1 MKILLLTQ
9 YYPPESGSASL
20 LMKDISKFLSN
31 KGHKVTVLT
40 AFPNYPYGKLYP
52 GYKQS
57 PLSKERKDSINIIR
71 TWSYISPKR
80 KNSLHRLLNYVSFML
95 SAFIG
100 YVLSSSEKPDIIY
113 MYSPPIFLGITASI
127 LSFLYKVP
135 YVIYLNDL
143 WPDSAI
149 AMGLLKNKLFIKLGL
164 LVERISYGNAKK
176 IFVYCPE
183 MGNKLIYE
191 KNLPEEKIGIQPLF
205 FDTKSLTPREP
216 DLEIVE
222 KYNLRDKYVIVYAGA
237 MGVPQNLDIV
247 IKVAYEFKKRDF
259 PIEFLML
266 GEGTE
271 KNRLINKAKS
281 MKLTNI
287 KFLGQ
292 IPSDQINKYYSVAHM
307 VIVSLG
313 KAPHRFGTIP
323 GKIFAYMS
331 AGKPILAFVD
341 ENGATANLIRKY
353 NCGIV
358 IDPNSDLNCATTEI
372 INVLKN
378 KNLLSEICKNA
389 REAVVSLFDKNLIL
403 DQLEKKLLG
412 IIQQNL

>member
-1 MKILLLTQ
+1 MRILLLTQ
-9 YYPPESGSASL
+9 YYPPESGSSSIIIR
-20 LMKDISKFLSN
+20 DITEYFRN

-52 GYKQS
+52 GYKQTFI
-57 PLSKERKDSINIIR
+57 SKKNVNSNLTIIR
-71 TWSYISPKR
+71 TWSYISSKR
-80 KNSLHRLLNYVSFML
+80 KSFLHRLLNYVSFMF

-100 YVLSSSEKPDIIY
+100 YILSAPKKPDIIY
-113 MYSPPIFLGITASI
+113 MYSPPISLGITASL
-127 LSFLYKVP
+127 LSFLYRVP

-149 AMGLLKNKLFIKLGL
+149 AMGMLKNKFSIKLSL
-164 LVERISYGNAKK
+164 LVERISYRNAKK
-176 IFVYCPE
+176 IFVYSSE

-191 KNLPEEKIGIQPLF
+191 KYLPKDKIGIQSLF

-216 DLEIVE
+216 DLKIIE
-222 KYNLRDKYVIVYAGA
+222 KYSLQDKYVIVYAGA
-237 MGVPQNLDIV
+237 MGIPQNLDIV

-271 KNRLINKAKS
+271 KNRLINEAKE
-281 MKLTNI
+281 KNLKNV

-292 IPSDQINKYYSVAHM
+292 IPSDQMSNFYSVAHM

-341 ENGATANLIRKY
+341 ENGATANLIRRH
-353 NCGIV
+353 NCGIAF
-358 IDPNSDLNCATTEI
+358 DPEKDIKEIVSQLIQLIMNKSILSDLG
-372 INVLKN
+372 
-378 KNLLSEICKNA
+378 KNA
-389 REAVVSLFDKNLIL
+389 RKAAEQFYDKEIVLNK
-403 DQLEKKLLG
+403 LEKEFIN
-412 IIQQNL
+412 IIDE

>member
-20 LMKDISKFLSN
+20 LMKDISEFLSN

-40 AFPNYPYGKLYP
+40 AFPNYPYGKLYE

-57 PLSKERKDSINIIR
+57 LFSKESKGSIIIIR

-80 KNSLHRLLNYVSFML
+80 KNFLHRLLNYVSFMF

-113 MYSPPIFLGITASI
+113 VYSPPIFLGITASI

-135 YVIYLNDL
+135 YFIYLNDL

-176 IFVYCPE
+176 IFVYCSE
-183 MGNKLIYE
+183 MGNKLICE

-205 FDTKSLTPREP
+205 FDTKSLTPKEP
-216 DLEIVE
+216 DLEVIE
-222 KYNLRDKYVIVYAGA
+222 KYNLHDKYVIVYAGA

-247 IKVAYEFKKRDF
+247 LKVAYEFKKRDF

-281 MKLTNI
+281 MGLINI

-292 IPSDQINKYYSVAHM
+292 ISSNQINKYYSVAHM

-358 IDPNSDLNCATTEI
+358 IDPTSDLDFAVTKI
-372 INVLKN
+372 ISTLDDR
-378 KNLLSEICKNA
+378 NLLIEYGKNA
-389 REAVVSLFDKNLIL
+389 RETAVSIFDKNIIL
-403 DQLEKKLLG
+403 EQLEKNLLE
-412 IIQQNL
+412 IAK

>member
-1 MKILLLTQ
+1 MNLLLITQ

-20 LMKDISKFLSN
+20 LMRDIAEYLSN

-40 AFPNYPYGKLYP
+40 AFPNYPYGKLYA

-57 PLSKERKDSINIIR
+57 LFSKESKGSINIIR
-71 TWSYISPKR
+71 SWSCISPKR
-80 KNSLHRLLNYVSFML
+80 KNFLHRLLNYVSFMF

-113 MYSPPIFLGITASI
+113 VNSPPIFLGITASL
-127 LSFLYKVP
+127 LSFFYRVP

-176 IFVYCPE
+176 IFVYCSE

-191 KNLPEEKIGIQPLF
+191 KNLHKEKIKIQPLF
-205 FDTKSLTPREP
+205 FDTKSLIPREP
-216 DLEIVE
+216 DLEIIE
-222 KYNLRDKYVIVYAGA
+222 KYNLHNKYVIVYAGA

-247 IKVAYEFKKRDF
+247 LKVAYEFKKRDF

-271 KNRLINKAKS
+271 KDRLIKEAKS

-292 IPSDQINKYYSVAHM
+292 ITSDQINKYYSVADM
-307 VIVSLG
+307 AIVSLG

-341 ENGATANLIRKY
+341 ENGATANLIRKH
-353 NCGIV
+353 NCGI
-358 IDPNSDLNCATTEI
+358 IFDPEKNIGEIASQLISIIENESLLTEWG
-372 INVLKN
+372 
-378 KNLLSEICKNA
+378 KNA
-389 REAVVSLFDKNLIL
+389 RKAAELYYDKNIVINK
-403 DQLEKKLLG
+403 LENEFRKIVYG
-412 IIQQNL
+412 